1 MDDVRRKNWFSIA
14 AYIVILLS
22 TLSIILFFAET
33 YFPSQSNN
41 LIPHQSDRIS
51 RWLFNSPRRQH
62 SQEVKTD
69 MAGQQKELFLQL
81 DQKQSTGKSELI
93 YRGLVGRSQFRI
105 DVIVLELDPYV
116 SYPYLFKI
124 SEAKKSFRLANR
136 NYQLIAAKIGVLQ
149 LKTINPQ

>member
-1 MDDVRRKNWFSIA
+1 MDDVRQKDWFSIA
-14 AYIVILLS
+14 AYIVLFVSI
-22 TLSIILFFAET
+22 LSIILFFAET

-41 LIPHQSDRIS
+41 LIPQSDRIS
-51 RWLFNSPRRQH
+51 RWLFNSSRWQN
-62 SQEVKTD
+62 SQEIETD
-69 MAGQQKELFLQL
+69 MTGQQKELFLQL

-116 SYPYLFKI
+116 SYPYLIKI

-136 NYQLIAAKIGVLQ
+136 NYQLIAAKMGA
-149 LKTINPQ
+149 LKLKIINPQ